1 MRKSKRG
8 VVKKR
13 WEIQKNI
20 SIKTIKTATTKATET
35 TTTDD
40 QVI

>member
-1 MRKSKRG
+1 MGIMRNSKRG

-20 SIKTIKTATTKATET
+20 SIKTATTKAAETT

-40 QVI
+40 